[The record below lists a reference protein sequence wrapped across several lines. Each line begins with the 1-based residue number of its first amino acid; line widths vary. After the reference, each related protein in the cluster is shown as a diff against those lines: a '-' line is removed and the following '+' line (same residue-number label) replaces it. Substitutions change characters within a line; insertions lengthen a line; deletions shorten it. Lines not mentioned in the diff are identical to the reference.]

1 MLKFLGSGVYENL
14 KMAIDTLRSNKLR
27 SFLTIFGVLVGVIT
41 VMLISSVIS
50 GFDMAIKK
58 EVESFGT
65 RSIFLYK
72 FEIGFSTGNRTREER
87 MRKPLTLDDA
97 EAISNLP
104 TIETAV
110 PFLDISNNFFGQKIL
125 VTGKNGKTSSA
136 VQLQGTM
143 PEIERTS
150 SEVLLDGR
158 WFSQTESDMKTNVC
172 LIGSTVAESYFPFGS
187 PTGQTLEI
195 GGSEFRI
202 IGVLEK
208 REQLFGGGGG
218 NNDQSN
224 IIYMPMGAALKLKP
238 NADDLFI
245 LAVAREGMLQQAQD
259 QVQDLLRIRRQ
270 VPFDKPNNFS
280 MATAASI
287 IDQFRA
293 ITAGVAIAM
302 IVISSVGLMI
312 GGIGVMNIM
321 LVSVTERTREIGIRK
336 AIGAKQSDILMQ
348 FLIEAATLTGLGG
361 LLGLF
366 IGWLLT
372 FLVKMIMP
380 SYVPLWAPIA
390 GFGASVLIG
399 IVFGLFPAWKAARLD
414 PIESLRYE

>member
-1 MLKFLGSGVYENL
+1 MIKAIGAGFVENL
-14 KMAIDTLRSNKLR
+14 KMALDTLRGNKLR
-27 SFLTIFGVLVGVIT
+27 SFLTIIGVLVGVIT
-41 VMLISSVIS
+41 MMLIASIIS
-50 GFDMAIKK
+50 GIDTAVKK

-72 FEIGFSTGNRTREER
+72 FEIGVRTSAPTREER
-87 MRKPLTLDDA
+87 MRKPLTMEDA
-97 EAISNLP
+97 EAIKNLP
-104 TIETAV
+104 SVETAV

-136 VQLQGTM
+136 VQLQGTL
-143 PEIERTS
+143 PEIERTTT
-150 SEVLLDGR
+150 EVLLEGR
-158 WFSQTESDMKTNVC
+158 WFTQTESDLKANVC
-172 LIGSTVAESYFPFGS
+172 LIGATVAENYFPYGS
-187 PTGQTLEI
+187 PIGETLEI
-195 GGSEFRI
+195 GGTEFRI
-202 IGVLEK
+202 IGLLQK

-224 IIYMPMGAALKLKP
+224 VIYMPMGAALKLKP

-245 LAVAREGMLQQAQD
+245 LAVAREGMLDRAKD
-259 QVQDLLRIRRQ
+259 DIEDLLRVRRQ
-270 VPFDKPNNFS
+270 VPFGEPNNFS

-302 IVISSVGLMI
+302 VVISSIGLLI

-336 AIGAKQSDILMQ
+336 AIGAKRSDILLQ
-348 FLIEAATLTGLGG
+348 FLIEAATLTGAGG
-361 LLGLF
+361 LLGLL
-366 IGWLLT
+366 IGWVLT
-372 FLVKMIMP
+372 FIVKLFMP
-380 SYVPLWAPIA
+380 SYVPLWAPIV
-390 GFGASVLIG
+390 GFAASVGIG
-399 IVFGLFPAWKAARLD
+399 IIFGLFPAWKAARLD